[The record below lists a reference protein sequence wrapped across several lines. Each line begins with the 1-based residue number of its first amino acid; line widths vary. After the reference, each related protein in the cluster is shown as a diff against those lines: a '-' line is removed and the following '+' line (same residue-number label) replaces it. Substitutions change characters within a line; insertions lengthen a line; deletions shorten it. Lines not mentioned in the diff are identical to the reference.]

1 MLDVIHY
8 FLDQDMRYSSPEE
21 LQMHDTVRRAL
32 FKDLYQRDYVYG
44 SKASTKSDSDF
55 SDTEVKP
62 YIPPTEI
69 DPDAFNP
76 FGSVLDAPIG

>member
-8 FLDQDMRYSSPEE
+8 FIDSDMRYSSPEE
-21 LQMHDTVRRAL
+21 LQMHDTVRRTM
-32 FKDLYQRDYVYG
+32 FKDLYGREYVYG
-44 SKASTKSDSDF
+44 SKTASVEQSEYSN
-55 SDTEVKP
+55 TEVKP